1 MSPMQDDRKHR
12 FEEMSSAKGCV
23 AFYLHRILSTNL
35 KRGSLLQFLPHIKAT
50 KVSINSLPEKCIS
63 DLDHICRYAP
73 HVKLV
78 NGALDWYVPSQG
90 TMS

>member
-1 MSPMQDDRKHR
+1 MRYDRKHR
-12 FEEMSSAKGCV
+12 FEELSPAKGCV
-23 AFYLHRILSTNL
+23 AFYSHRILLTNL
-35 KRGSLLQFLPHIKAT
+35 KRGSSLQFLPHTKAT
-50 KVSINSLPEKCIS
+50 KVSINSHPEKCIH

-78 NGALDWYVPSQG
+78 NGALDWYVPSEG